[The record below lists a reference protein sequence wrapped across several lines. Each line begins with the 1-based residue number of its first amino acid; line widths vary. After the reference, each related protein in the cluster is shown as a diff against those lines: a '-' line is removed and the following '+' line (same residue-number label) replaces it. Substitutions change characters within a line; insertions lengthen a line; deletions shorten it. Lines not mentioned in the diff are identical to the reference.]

1 VPADAYY
8 GIQTLR
14 AVENYDITGIPL
26 GHYPQFI
33 RALAMVKKA
42 CARANHKLGD
52 LDNDIADAIG
62 AACDE
67 IIAGNL
73 HTQFVV
79 DMIQGGAGTSTNM
92 NANTMLTQAIN
103 TLTQRCIKG
112 ITANR
117 ERCRQVVE
125 RSIGLVTALNPYIGY
140 ENSTRIAKKALD
152 TNRSVA
158 ELVLEEKLL
167 TREQLEEILKPERM
181 TAPRV

>member
-1 VPADAYY
+1 MGLVAKHCTLADEVA
-8 GIQTLR
+8 LP
-14 AVENYDITGIPL
+14 ETGNGFL
-26 GHYPQFI
+26 
-33 RALAMVKKA
+33 
-42 CARANHKLGD
+42 D
-52 LDNDIADAIG
+52 LTYTVTMAAEGGQLQLNVMEPVIAFNIFQS
-62 AACDE
+62 
-67 IIAGNL
+67 L
-73 HTQFVV
+73 K
-79 DMIQGGAGTSTNM
+79 
-92 NANTMLTQAIN
+92 MLTQAIN

-117 ERCRQVVE
+117 ERCRQLVE
-125 RSIGLVTALNPYIGY
+125 HSMGLVTALNPYIGY